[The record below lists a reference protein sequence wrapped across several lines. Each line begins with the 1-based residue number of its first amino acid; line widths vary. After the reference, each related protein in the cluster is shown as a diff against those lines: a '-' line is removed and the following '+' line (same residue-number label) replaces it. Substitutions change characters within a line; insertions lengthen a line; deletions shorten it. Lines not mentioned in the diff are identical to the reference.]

1 MAKILK
7 SDVIANHLF
16 FLKSSVSIVFLALG
30 LMTMSENVCAEDA
43 KSVEAFTD
51 LEIHAGKILTVN
63 TTVSSIR
70 WLDLEK
76 LMLSGNLRSDAPN
89 GTAETERKPEGENLF
104 VILEVQLSSGMTIGK
119 YDYKLEIQDESF
131 ECEGLAVGDNPFD
144 PRKWEVNAE
153 DINRPVKLLYEVPVF
168 KTETSVVLTPTLDTT
183 VSLKKREFTLQPP
196 PAIKKKE

>member
-7 SDVIANHLF
+7 SDVNAYHLF
-16 FLKSSVSIVFLALG
+16 FLKSSVYIVFLALG
-30 LMTMSENVCAEDA
+30 LMTMSENVCAEDKNSA
-43 KSVEAFTD
+43 EAFTD
-51 LEIHAGKILTVN
+51 LEIHAGKILTAT

-76 LMLSGNLRSDAPN
+76 LMLSGNLRSDAPK
-89 GTAETERKPEGENLF
+89 GTAETDRKPEGKKLF

-119 YDYKLEIQDESF
+119 YDYKLEIQEKSF
-131 ECEGLAVGDNPFD
+131 ECEGLAVGDNSFD

-153 DINRPVKLLYEVPVF
+153 DINQPVKLLYEVPRF
-168 KTETSVVLTPTLDTT
+168 NAETSAVLTPTLDTT
-183 VSLKKREFTLQPP
+183 VSLEKLELTLQPP